1 MHLFENK
8 KLLICTFIF
17 LGCFTVSISQ
27 AVPILQSVQTVQNI
41 STDEGFTVGRSYISD
56 IDPANGKEI
65 MDYFD
70 LKTMFYSSLLEFT
83 GFSQRNSNDILDIFK
98 TEIIEEPFS
107 VPEPM
112 SMLLFG
118 AGIAVLACLAGI
130 PPRRAKK

>member
-8 KLLICTFIF
+8 KLIICTFIF
-17 LGCFTVSISQ
+17 LGCFTVTISQ

-41 STDEGFTVGRSYISD
+41 TTEEGFTVDWSYTSD
-56 IDPANGKEI
+56 IDPGNGKEI

-70 LKTMFYSSLLEFT
+70 LNAMFYSSLFEFT
-83 GFSQRNSNDILDIFK
+83 GFSHGKSNDMLDIFK

-107 VPEPM
+107 VPEPV
-112 SMLLFG
+112 SILLFG
-118 AGIAVLACLAGI
+118 AGIAVIACLTGI